1 MMAMKNDKGADGKG
15 RAVPGAKPADT
26 RPKLTF
32 EEQRIIDISKY
43 AGDIYYSERYSDD
56 EFEYR
61 HVSMPDGLRKYLPD
75 PPRIMEE
82 VEWRFLGVQQSAGW
96 EHYMVHVP
104 EPHVL
109 LFKRVKN
116 TQQIKYPFRLR

>member
-1 MMAMKNDKGADGKG
+1 MAMKNDKGGEGKE
-15 RAVPGAKPADT
+15 RALPGEKAVDA
-26 RPKLTF
+26 RPKLTY
-32 EEQRIIDISKY
+32 EEQRILDIQNYS
-43 AGDIYYSERYSDD
+43 GDIYYSERYSDD

-61 HVSMPDGLRKYLPD
+61 HVSMPEGLRRYLPN

-82 VEWRFLGVQQSAGW
+82 IEWRSLGVQQSAGW

-109 LFKRVKN
+109 LFKRVK
-116 TQQIKYPFRLR
+116 TTSQIKYPFRLR